1 MAGAA
6 EATAA
11 PTGGFQVSLGWWIT
25 RISLALIVIAWT
37 IPTFGLFISSLRDK
51 DQLAITGWWTALQTS
66 IATEQG
72 RTAAMDAQVEQG
84 GQYVLSG
91 SVFPEGS
98 TKRVRTYGGGFL
110 TSSGTVEYG
119 QGEQPG
125 IRDYTP
131 GSVVTLDDGSTFVLE
146 ADGTYTYTSA
156 TPFDFDRGRRFFMET
171 EIPPTFTLANYQEI
185 FRAEAV
191 DQSFINTFTVVIPAT
206 IIPIAIA
213 AFASYAF
220 TWMEFPGRRFL
231 FYIVV
236 ALIVVPLQMA
246 LIPLLRLYNNVGLS
260 KGYPGIW
267 LAHTGFGL
275 PLAIYLLRNYIG
287 SLPRELIESAK
298 IDGASHFQIFT
309 RLVLPLS
316 VPALASFAIFQ
327 FLWVWNDLLVA
338 LVFLG
343 KTPDQIVLTSKLRE
357 LLGSRADNWEILTS
371 SAFVSIIVP
380 VLVFFALQRYFV
392 RGLLAG
398 SVKGG

>member
-1 MAGAA
+1 MTTKAQTLPGTGAA
-6 EATAA
+6 SAA
-11 PTGGFQVSLGWWIT
+11 GTGGFQVSLGWWIT

-66 IATEQG
+66 VGAEQG
-72 RTAAMDAQVEQG
+72 RTAAMDAQVEQD
-84 GQYVLSG
+84 GQYVLTG
-91 SVFPEGS
+91 SIFPEGS
-98 TKRVRTYGGGFL
+98 TKSVRTYGGGFL
-110 TSSGTVEYG
+110 PLSGTVEYG

-131 GSVVTLDDGSTFVLE
+131 GAVVTLEDGSTFVLE
-146 ADGTYTYTSA
+146 ANGTYTYTSA
-156 TPFDFDRGRRFFMET
+156 TPFDFERGPRFFMET
-171 EIPPTFTLANYQEI
+171 QIPPTFTLANYQEV
-185 FRAEAV
+185 FRAESV

-246 LIPLLRLYNNVGLS
+246 LIPLLRFYNNIGLS

-309 RLVLPLS
+309 SLVLPLS

-327 FLWVWNDLLVA
+327 FLW
-338 LVFLG
+338 
-343 KTPDQIVLTSKLRE
+343 
-357 LLGSRADNWEILTS
+357 
-371 SAFVSIIVP
+371 
-380 VLVFFALQRYFV
+380 
-392 RGLLAG
+392 
-398 SVKGG
+398 

>member
-1 MAGAA
+1 MSRQIPALNM
-6 EATAA
+6 TV
-11 PTGGFQVSLGWWIT
+11 GGLIS
-25 RISLALIVIAWT
+25 RIVLFLIVVIWT

-51 DQLAITGWWTALQTS
+51 DQLAISGWWTALQTTTS
-66 IATEQG
+66 TNQARIEGAST
-72 RTAAMDAQVEQG
+72 QVERG
-84 GQYVLSG
+84 GQYVISG
-91 SVFPEGS
+91 NVFGTDGRSKSVS
-98 TKRVRTYGGGFL
+98 TFGGGL
-110 TSSGTVEYG
+110 VPSSGTVEYA

-125 IRDYTP
+125 IRDYSAGTTVELED
-131 GSVVTLDDGSTFVLE
+131 GTTLTVQG
-146 ADGTYTYTSA
+146 DGTYEYVSPV
-156 TPFDFDRGRRFFMET
+156 PFDFDRGPRFFFEAT
-171 EIPPTFTLANYQEI
+171 NPPVFSLANYQEI
-185 FRAEAV
+185 FASEEV
-191 DQSFINTFTVVIPAT
+191 DQSFLNTFTVAIPAT

-220 TWMEFPGRRFL
+220 SWMEFPGRRIL

-236 ALIVVPLQMA
+236 GLIVVPLQMS
-246 LIPLLRLYNNVGLS
+246 LIPLLRIYNSLGIART
-260 KGYPGIW
+260 YPGVW

-298 IDGASHFQIFT
+298 IDGASHFQIFV
-309 RLVLPLS
+309 RLILPLS

-343 KTPDQIVLTSKLRE
+343 KSPDQIVLTSKLRE
-357 LLGSRADNWEILTS
+357 LIGSRADNWEILTS
-371 SAFVSIIVP
+371 SAFVSIVVP
-380 VLVFFALQRYFV
+380 LLVFFSLQRYFV